1 MAARGRY
8 NRDHEPSGDVYG
20 VLEFLCAGA
29 PATGHADFSH
39 DWNTERM
46 ESVGRRD
53 YFAPAVA
60 GAGRDRGSVCVR
72 MVLAFF
78 CRAQSPGDIWASVV
92 VLAGRSENGGD
103 GASGEN
109 GRRSETMHGQSEYRG
124 HDLDFYLVL
133 LVWK

>member
-8 NRDHEPSGDVYG
+8 NRHHEPSGDVYG

-78 CRAQSPGDIWASVV
+78 VEHNRPATFGHPLWSWLADQKMVAM
-92 VLAGRSENGGD
+92 VLAGKMGGEVKRCM
-103 GASGEN
+103 AN
-109 GRRSETMHGQSEYRG
+109 QSNAAT
-124 HDLDFYLVL
+124 
-133 LVWK
+133 